1 MRVQSISP
9 EINWFLTQNQ
19 MQENK
24 VHFTPCSCLSWSVPT
39 ERLQNSWPLP
49 WWLCKCH
56 SPWVRDKPVQ
66 IGSVAHPARIP
77 QSSGG
82 NGTGHNICPWTPFLQ
97 PCYWWED
104 KLLFSWGYHLVK
116 QGRIGIGRRS
126 TALLLLDHEHSLP
139 GISQSLGHKD
149 FCKIWHGLRFHF
161 GTNKILILIHYFKKN
176 ANPGLI
182 YKPLSCLIGGDTIY
196 VSYCDYLEGTP
207 TIY

>member
-1 MRVQSISP
+1 
-9 EINWFLTQNQ
+9 

-24 VHFTPCSCLSWSVPT
+24 VHFTPCSCLSWSMPT

-49 WWLCKCH
+49 RWLCKCH

-149 FCKIWHGLRFHF
+149 SCKIWHGLRFHF
-161 GTNKILILIHYFKKN
+161 GTI
-176 ANPGLI
+176 
-182 YKPLSCLIGGDTIY
+182 
-196 VSYCDYLEGTP
+196 VSLQNTGHKDSLFSQGASIFCWY
-207 TIY
+207 